1 MVAPVVL
8 VTVGGIFTGG
18 LQTALG
24 TVTDRLSGLHRERLA
39 ILAGPNGEVLGEHS
53 LTPIDRERL
62 IQIREQMPLIAWRVR
77 RIKGAAILSYGSMAL
92 LVLSTIVIAV
102 AVTAGSRV
110 FALTAM
116 VLVLAGTLAQFA
128 GIATIIGLLVRSSDA
143 LVYETTRSEEPTV
156 ADAPRQ

>member
-24 TVTDRLSGLHRERLA
+24 TVTDRLSGLNRERLD
-39 ILAGPNGEVLGEHS
+39 ILAGPDGEVLDES
-53 LTPIDRERL
+53 SVPPIDRERL
-62 IQIREQMPLIAWRVR
+62 IYIREQMPLIAWRVR

-116 VLVLAGTLAQFA
+116 ALVLAGTLSQFA
-128 GIATIIGLLVRSSDA
+128 GIATIIGVLVRSSDV
-143 LVYETTRSEEPTV
+143 LVYETTRAEGLN
-156 ADAPRQ
+156 R